1 MHFLD
6 ASWRLGAI
14 LLLVLQFSDFE
25 FSRQNSNNLHLAFKT
40 MVMPTSHQPPCCS
53 LQPDYTTPSLNP
65 EVNRFVLSKKYLPPI
80 VLGILE
86 QSYKSLHHLRT
97 PECLPYSRRKM
108 LALNLALE
116 F

>member
-1 MHFLD
+1 
-6 ASWRLGAI
+6 
-14 LLLVLQFSDFE
+14 
-25 FSRQNSNNLHLAFKT
+25 

-108 LALNLALE
+108 LAPQLSLGILGKFHQPQLQILLYPTTSNSPTSSRI
-116 F
+116 